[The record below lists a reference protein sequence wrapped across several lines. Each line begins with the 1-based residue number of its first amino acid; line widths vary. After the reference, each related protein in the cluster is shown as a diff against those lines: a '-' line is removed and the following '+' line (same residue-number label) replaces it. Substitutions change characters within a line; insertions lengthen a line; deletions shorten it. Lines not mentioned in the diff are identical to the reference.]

1 MTVDIFN
8 DFATNAVAETD
19 GVWVEYSGEV
29 SFLIARAGNKKFG
42 RNFMK
47 LYTANRRILE
57 VKGATAEAKA
67 EEINLKTM
75 SENILVGWK
84 GPVMYKGELMGDYS
98 PEKAA
103 KMLAHK
109 DFARWVAEQ
118 SEDMSKFKLVQDE
131 EDAGK

>member
-8 DFATNAVAETD
+8 EFATNATTETD
-19 GVWVEYSGEV
+19 GVWVEYSSDV

-42 RNFMK
+42 RSFMK

-57 VKGATAEAKA
+57 VKGPTAEAKA

-75 SENILVGWK
+75 SENILLGWK
-84 GPVMYKGELMGDYS
+84 GPLAYKGDLIGDYT

-103 KMLAHK
+103 KLRAHK
-109 DFARWVAEQ
+109 DFARWVTEQ